1 MTQTF
6 KTDVTKKLLAGSL
19 KKFMAV
25 KPLTKISVREIVE
38 DCGVNR
44 QTFYYHFQDIYD
56 LVEWMFQQE
65 AVMLLRKHDSL
76 LTWEDGV
83 LQLLQHI
90 RKNRAMYLC
99 VLNSLG
105 YEHLTRFF
113 SKDVHSLLMRIIN
126 QVADGLDVG
135 DEYKEF
141 VAHFYTVAL
150 TALIESWLV
159 SLKDKDDSPEKLVR
173 LIRITL
179 QGNFESALERY
190 VQEKKLAETKAV
202 VRR

>member
-90 RKNRAMYLC
+90 RKNRAVYLC

-126 QVADGLDVG
+126 QVADGLDVD

-150 TALIESWLV
+150 TALVESWLV
-159 SLKDKDDSPEKLVR
+159 SLEDKDGSPEKLVR

-190 VQEKKLAETKAV
+190 VREKKLDETKAV